1 MADELNFQLPTEG
14 FDSYTVGILPFD
26 QGILAG
32 AFSVAMQQIRNIH
45 AVDIQQFAQVAYSME
60 SMAGLPFTA
69 GTDVPTDLGL
79 ATFAKSQTALGSGV
93 YGTFTNSN
101 FFGCMSGLPYP
112 LKAIYDGIKQLETD
126 KLKKIYQQIYLAV
139 TAQQATFTVNITTT
153 QTATP
158 NGVDPISG
166 DPLYDY
172 SYTITSA
179 TYTGA
184 SGGGYG
190 RAEAPPPTGYIQ
202 GGSGATVNTTINTN
216 PDDVPGNYGKVLS
229 ATLLSAG
236 SSVTFSTGN
245 LNPTPSGAPTSLT
258 VICQSPPDGTYAY
271 PYTGGANGSGTT
283 AIDWNDINVT
293 LAGPTQP
300 NLVQDANDEI
310 LAIKNASATNFRAAN
325 ILDTNWNITGTALKQ
340 EQRARY
346 NFAPPVPIPYDR
358 WLTVAPVAL
367 YVFVDSIPD
376 LSKKTLPHMASQ
388 TLEHISNLRNTG
400 GQSVVGMMRQ
410 ERNQERLSRIGIE
423 LDNNIPDSI
432 PEQLVKMLITNGT
445 VPGAVDGVPNL
456 TGIDYTIP
464 ANPAVEIPVSG
475 TPCNDDVV
483 TEEITPDP
491 VAFFD
496 VNIQV
501 LREIIETTEGNV
513 SAITD
518 NTCLGPF
525 GNGTGPAPQTDILP
539 PGLGAPQAACGPLP
553 DDIAAQIAPTPCVND
568 NGDVPVVLVNPKVP
582 IGDTPISN
590 DPTSGPPVG
599 VFTIGPDGLPVGTD
613 PTTGL
618 PVFTPTGTVP
628 QINLQP
634 PVSILPPTLNTA
646 YTGTTL
652 IPSTY
657 NVPDAID
664 KVIEC
669 NCDCWIG

>member
-14 FDSYTVGILPFD
+14 FDSYTVGVLPFD

-32 AFSVAMQQIRNIH
+32 AFSVAMQQVRNIQ

-158 NGVDPISG
+158 NVVDPS
-166 DPLYDY
+166 LYDY

-283 AIDWNDINVT
+283 AIDWNNINVT

-300 NLVQDANDEI
+300 NLVKDANDEI
-310 LAIKNASATNFRAAN
+310 LAIKNASASNFRAAN

-358 WLTVAPVAL
+358 WLTVAPVSL

-376 LSKKTLPHMASQ
+376 LSKKTLPHMAAQ

-423 LDNNIPDSI
+423 LDNNISDSLPTQI
-432 PEQLVKMLITNGT
+432 VQLLLTNGT
-445 VPGAVDGVPNL
+445 VPGAVDGVPSL
-456 TGIDYTIP
+456 TGIDYTLP
-464 ANPAVEIPVSG
+464 SNPAVEIPVSG
-475 TPCNDDVV
+475 NPCDDDVI
-483 TEEITPDP
+483 TEQITPDP

-501 LREIIETTEGNV
+501 LREIIETTEGNI
-513 SAITD
+513 SAITE

-525 GNGTGPAPQTDILP
+525 GNGTGPVPNIDPLP
-539 PGLGAPQAACGPLP
+539 PGLGAPQGPCGPLP
-553 DDIAAQIAPTPCVND
+553 DDIAAQIAPEPCVNV
-568 NGDVPVVLVNPKVP
+568 NGDVPIVLVNPKVP
-582 IGDTPISN
+582 IGDTPLLE
-590 DPTSGPPVG
+590 DPIPE
-599 VFTIGPDGLPVGTD
+599 
-613 PTTGL
+613 
-618 PVFTPTGTVP
+618 
-628 QINLQP
+628 INLQP
-634 PVSILPPTLNTA
+634 PVGVLPPTLDTA

-657 NVPDAID
+657 NVDDAID